1 MIRKILFW
9 VLGIALAGAFV
20 WTIWFLYQKSQKPPE
35 EAKVKTPFT
44 TNIVKKSV
52 ATGSIK
58 PRLEVNIKPAVTG
71 IIDQLYV
78 EAGQVVTVGQPLARI
93 RILPNVV
100 QLNNAEAQLD
110 RARINLENHRR
121 ELDRNKPLM
130 EQKVISDVQ
139 YNQFLLNF
147 KLAEQEVSAAETNLQ
162 LVREGASKRGGNQIT
177 LVTSTINGLVLDVPL
192 KAGGSVIERSNFN
205 EGTTIATIANMSSMI
220 FEGEVD
226 ESEVGRLYETMPLK
240 LTVGAL
246 DTTKFDAKL
255 EYVSPKGT
263 LKDGAIKFQIRAA
276 VTPRKG
282 FFLRAG
288 YSANA
293 DIVIG
298 ERKQVLAIE
307 EANVI
312 FKGDSTFVEVMTSDK
327 PQKFQKRAVRLGL
340 SDGVNAEVVEGLNAK
355 DQVKILN
362 PTEEKPKN
370 G

>member
-1 MIRKILFW
+1 MFRRILTW
-9 VLGIALAGAFV
+9 TLVLIGIGAFIG
-20 WTIWFLYQKSQKPPE
+20 TILFLYQKSQTPPE
-35 EAKVKTPFT
+35 VAQVTSPSLAD
-44 TNIVKKSV
+44 IVKKSV

-71 IIDQLYV
+71 IIDQLFV
-78 EAGQVVTVGQPLARI
+78 EAGQPINIGQPIARI

-100 QLNNAEAQLD
+100 QLNNAEAQLE
-110 RARINLENHRR
+110 RAKINLENHRR
-121 ELDRNKPLM
+121 ELDRNKPLVD
-130 EQKVISDVQ
+130 QKVISDVQ
-139 YNQFLLNF
+139 YNQFLLTYR
-147 KLAEQEVSAAETNLQ
+147 LAEQELNAAETNLQ

-226 ESEVGRLYETMPLK
+226 ESEVGRLYEGMNLK
-240 LTVGAL
+240 LQVGAL
-246 DTTKFDAKL
+246 DTSRFDARL
-255 EYVSPKGT
+255 EYVSPKGV

-293 DIVIG
+293 DIVVG
-298 ERKQVLAIE
+298 ERKQVLALD

-312 FKGDSTFVEVMTSDK
+312 FKGDSTFVELETA
-327 PQKFQKRAVRLGL
+327 PQKFEKRFVKLGL
-340 SDGVNAEVVEGLNAK
+340 SDGVKAEVMEG
-355 DQVKILN
+355 VKPSDKIKVLN
-362 PTEEKPKN
+362 PTPGMKPKES
-370 G
+370 

>member
-1 MIRKILFW
+1 MLRKIFVWLLITVG
-9 VLGIALAGAFV
+9 VLAFV
-20 WTIWFLYQKSQKPPE
+20 GTIWFLYDKSQKPPE
-35 EAKVKTPFT
+35 MAQVTTPALAD
-44 TNIVKKSV
+44 IVKKSV

-71 IIDQLYV
+71 IIDQLFV
-78 EAGQVVTVGQPLARI
+78 EAGQTVSVGQPIARI

-100 QLNNAEAQLD
+100 QLNNAEAQLE
-110 RARINLENHRR
+110 RAKINLENHRR

-147 KLAEQEVSAAETNLQ
+147 KLAEQEVAAAETNLQ

-177 LVTSTINGLVLDVPL
+177 MVTSTINGLVLDVPL

-205 EGTTIATIANMSSMI
+205 EGTTIATVANMSSMI

-226 ESEVGRLYETMPLK
+226 ESEVGRLYEGMQLR
-240 LTVGAL
+240 LQVGAL
-246 DTTKFDAKL
+246 DTSRFAARL

-293 DIVIG
+293 DIVVG
-298 ERKQVLAIE
+298 ERKQVLALD

-312 FKGDSTFVEVMTSDK
+312 FKGDSTFVELETG
-327 PQKFQKRAVRLGL
+327 PQKFEKRPVKLGL
-340 SDGVNAEVVEGLNAK
+340 SDGVKAEIVDGLKAS
-355 DQVKILN
+355 DKIKVLN
-362 PTEEKPKN
+362 PTPGLKPKQS
-370 G
+370 